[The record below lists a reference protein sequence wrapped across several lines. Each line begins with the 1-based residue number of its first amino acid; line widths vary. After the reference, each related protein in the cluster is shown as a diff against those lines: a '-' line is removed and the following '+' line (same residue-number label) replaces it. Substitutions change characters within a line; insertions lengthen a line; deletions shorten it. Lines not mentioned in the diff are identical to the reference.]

1 MKNKD
6 LTIVLSDKQAEQVKK
21 AVKSAKSLYQN
32 FKALLE
38 TDIVIRELFLTK
50 TCKEIVVIVYGENAL
65 NDNEYALT
73 ENRNRTVFGNAL
85 HNLKKFAKSQYRD
98 VANNEKPPRKKAVN
112 VMSDLDN
119 LRSEFLNYPEGDRN
133 SILHHLE
140 LLNAY
145 INSVTKK

>member
-1 MKNKD
+1 ME
-6 LTIVLSDKQAEQVKK
+6 IVLNENQKK
-21 AVKSAKSLYQN
+21 SVEKAIKSAKSLYQN

-38 TDIVIRELFLTK
+38 TDIVIREMFLTK
-50 TCKEIVVIVYGENAL
+50 TCKEIAVIVYGDEAL
-65 NDNEYALT
+65 TTPEFALT
-73 ENRNRTVFGNAL
+73 ENRSRTAFGNAL

-119 LRSEFLNYPEGDRN
+119 IRSEFLNYSENDRN

-145 INSVTKK
+145 IKSVTKK

>member
-1 MKNKD
+1 MKIELNE
-6 LTIVLSDKQAEQVKK
+6 KQIESVKK

-32 FKALLE
+32 FKGLLE
-38 TDIVIRELFLTK
+38 SDLVIRELFLTK

-73 ENRNRTVFGNAL
+73 ESRNRTAFGNAL
-85 HNLKKFAKSQYRD
+85 HNLKKFAKAQYC
-98 VANNEKPPRKKAVN
+98 VNASNEKPPRKKAVN

-119 LRSEFLNYPEGDRN
+119 IRSEFLNYSENDRN

-145 INSVTKK
+145 IKSVTKK

>member
-32 FKALLE
+32 FKGLLE
-38 TDIVIRELFLTK
+38 SDLVIREMFLTK
-50 TCKEIVVIVYGENAL
+50 TCKEIVVIVYGDEAL
-65 NDNEYALT
+65 TTPEYALT
-73 ENRNRTVFGNAL
+73 ESRNRTAFGNAL
-85 HNLKKFAKSQYRD
+85 HNLKKFAKAQYC
-98 VANNEKPPRKKAVN
+98 VNASNEKPPRKKAVN

-119 LRSEFLNYPEGDRN
+119 IRSEFLNYSENDRN

-145 INSVTKK
+145 IKSVTKK

>member
-38 TDIVIRELFLTK
+38 TDIVIHELFLTK

-145 INSVTKK
+145 IKSVTKK

>member
-1 MKNKD
+1 ME
-6 LTIVLSDKQAEQVKK
+6 IVLNENQKK
-21 AVKSAKSLYQN
+21 SVEKAIKSAKSLYQN

-50 TCKEIVVIVYGENAL
+50 TCKEIAVIVYGEEAL
-65 NDNEYALT
+65 TKPEYALT
-73 ENRNRTVFGNAL
+73 ESRNRTAFGNAL
-85 HNLKKFAKSQYRD
+85 HNLKKFTKAQYC
-98 VANNEKPPRKKAVN
+98 VNASNEKPPRKKAVN

-119 LRSEFLNYPEGDRN
+119 IRSEFLNYSENDRN

-145 INSVTKK
+145 IKSVTKK

>member
-1 MKNKD
+1 MENKD

-50 TCKEIVVIVYGENAL
+50 TCKEIVVIVYGEEAL
-65 NDNEYALT
+65 TKPEFTLT
-73 ENRNRTVFGNAL
+73 ENRNRTAFGNAI
-85 HNLKKFAKSQYRD
+85 HNLKKFTKAQYGAN
-98 VANNEKPPRKKAVN
+98 ANNEKPPRKKAVN

-145 INSVTKK
+145 IKSVTKK

>member
-1 MKNKD
+1 MKKKD

-119 LRSEFLNYPEGDRN
+119 IRSEFLNYSENDRN
-133 SILHHLE
+133 SILHHLG

-145 INSVTKK
+145 IKSVTKK

>member
-1 MKNKD
+1 MENKD

-145 INSVTKK
+145 IKSVTKK

>member
-1 MKNKD
+1 MKIELNE
-6 LTIVLSDKQAEQVKK
+6 KQIESVKK

-145 INSVTKK
+145 IKSVTKK

>member
-119 LRSEFLNYPEGDRN
+119 LRSEFLNYPENDRN

-145 INSVTKK
+145 IKSVTKK

>member
-145 INSVTKK
+145 IKSVTKK

>member
-1 MKNKD
+1 ME
-6 LTIVLSDKQAEQVKK
+6 IVLNENQKK
-21 AVKSAKSLYQN
+21 SVEKAIKSAKSLYQN

-38 TDIVIRELFLTK
+38 TDIVIREMFLTK
-50 TCKEIVVIVYGENAL
+50 TCKEIAVIVYGDEAL
-65 NDNEYALT
+65 TTPEFALT
-73 ENRNRTVFGNAL
+73 ENRSRTAFGNAL

-145 INSVTKK
+145 IKSVTKK

>member
-1 MKNKD
+1 ME
-6 LTIVLSDKQAEQVKK
+6 IVLNENQKK
-21 AVKSAKSLYQN
+21 SVEKAIKSAKSLYQN

-145 INSVTKK
+145 IKSVTKK

>member
-1 MKNKD
+1 MKKKD

-50 TCKEIVVIVYGENAL
+50 TCKEIAVIVYGEEAL
-65 NDNEYALT
+65 TKPEYALT
-73 ENRNRTVFGNAL
+73 ESRNRTAFGNAL
-85 HNLKKFAKSQYRD
+85 HNLKKFAKAQYC
-98 VANNEKPPRKKAVN
+98 VNASNEKPPRKKAVN

-145 INSVTKK
+145 IKSVTKK

>member
-50 TCKEIVVIVYGENAL
+50 TCKEIVVVVYGENAL

-145 INSVTKK
+145 IKSVTKK

>member
-38 TDIVIRELFLTK
+38 TDIVIREMFLTK
-50 TCKEIVVIVYGENAL
+50 TCKEIVVIVYGDEAL
-65 NDNEYALT
+65 TTPEFALT
-73 ENRNRTVFGNAL
+73 ENRNRTAFGNAL

-98 VANNEKPPRKKAVN
+98 VANNEKPTHKKAVTVCN
-112 VMSDLDN
+112 DLDLIAQN
-119 LRSEFLNYPEGDRN
+119 WHLYDMSEQN
-133 SILHHLE
+133 SIAHHLE
-140 LLNAY
+140 KLIKA
-145 INSVTKK
+145 IKIK